1 MWTKSGLDSA
11 DPGRFDRIMLVLAI
25 DTALD
30 ACSAAI
36 LGGRGKILSRSTRDI
51 GRGHAEVLMAV
62 VAETFADAGAVPS
75 DIDRVVVTVGPG
87 SFTGIRVGLAAAR
100 GFGLAAGVPVI
111 GVSTLEAIAA
121 EAAGLGGPVLVT
133 VDARR
138 GEVYAGLYGFG
149 AGGDPAAV
157 GSPAALTLL
166 EAADLA
172 CETGAVP
179 VGSGAM
185 LVSDA
190 SGGRVRAGPA
200 IRFPDIG
207 CVARIG
213 AAAPIP
219 DQAPKPLYLRAADA
233 KPQEGFR
240 IARTGSS
247 DFGQAG
253 VPSGQ
258 AGSGP

>member
-1 MWTKSGLDSA
+1 
-11 DPGRFDRIMLVLAI
+11 MLVLAI

-36 LGGRGKILSRSTRDI
+36 LGGRGKLLSRSTRDI

-62 VAETFADAGAVPS
+62 VAEAFADAGAVPS
-75 DIDRVVVTVGPG
+75 DVDRVVVTVGPG

-100 GFGLAAGVPVI
+100 GFGVAAGVPVI
-111 GVSTLEAIAA
+111 GVSTLQAIAA
-121 EAAGLGGPVLVT
+121 EAAGLGGPVLVA

-138 GEVYAGLYGFG
+138 GEVYAGLFGFG
-149 AGGDPAAV
+149 AGGDPIAV
-157 GSPAALTLL
+157 GVPAALSLA

-172 CETGAVP
+172 REAGAVP
-179 VGSGAM
+179 VGSGAG
-185 LVSDA
+185 LVAEA
-190 SGGRVRAGPA
+190 SGGTLIAGPA
-200 IRFPDIG
+200 IRFADIG

-240 IARTGSS
+240 IARTGSG
-247 DFGQAG
+247 DFGQDGMPAG
-253 VPSGQ
+253 RSGG
-258 AGSGP
+258 AP